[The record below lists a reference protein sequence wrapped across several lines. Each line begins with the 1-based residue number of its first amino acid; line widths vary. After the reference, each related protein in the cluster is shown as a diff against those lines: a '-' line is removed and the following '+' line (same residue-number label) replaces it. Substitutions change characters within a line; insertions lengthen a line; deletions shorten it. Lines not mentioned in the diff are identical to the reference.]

1 MHKLKIKN
9 YGNLISISVMIVIT
23 ILTQVISLSKA
34 SVIASIFG
42 TSIEM
47 DAYNLAL
54 SIITF
59 VFGFF
64 SAGVT
69 TIIIPCYIND
79 KSRKR
84 VDSFITFIF
93 LVICII
99 SSVVIFKR
107 NDIIN
112 IISQKNNVFINM
124 TSRVLA
130 ILMIGQFFS
139 AFSNIIAAYF
149 QCINKYNIPKFI
161 AFFVQIVVLLVILGM
176 KSFSIYL
183 YAIVVS
189 SSLIVEF
196 IINVVLAFLNDWRYL
211 PNFRFKSGKFQPLL
225 KMFIPTIFST
235 GIYQLSLLV
244 DSLIASRL
252 EVGKISILS
261 YSNQI
266 VNIINV
272 AIIGNLLIYSYPKIV
287 KKIKTNE
294 SQSYFWKNVSFF
306 HMIVCLL
313 ICGFINIGYE
323 GISLLFQHG
332 EFDESATFGVFVG
345 SLIYIFGQQTDVIRD
360 LIYRYF
366 YAKGNTKDPAINGL
380 VISVTNIII
389 SLILV
394 RCIGF
399 YGIIIGTVIASFIS
413 VLIILYKF
421 IKKIKLEVKISKV
434 TILLVKNLIISVITT
449 AIVYA
454 TKRVVRIDNNLLSII
469 LFGMETI
476 IIFIV
481 LVLIISKEML
491 LFAREI

>member
-9 YGNLISISVMIVIT
+9 FGNLISISVMIVIT
-23 ILTQVISLSKA
+23 ILTQIISLSKA

-69 TIIIPCYIND
+69 TIIIPFYIND

-84 VDSFITFIF
+84 VDAFITFIF
-93 LVICII
+93 LVIFSI
-99 SSVVIFKR
+99 SSILIFKR
-107 NDIIN
+107 NEIIG
-112 IISQKNNVFINM
+112 IISQKNSVFINL
-124 TSRVLA
+124 TSR
-130 ILMIGQFFS
+130 ILVILIIGQFFS

-149 QCINKYNIPKFI
+149 QCINKYNIPKLI
-161 AFFVQIVVLLVILGM
+161 AFFVQIVVLLVILEM
-176 KSFSIYL
+176 NNFSIYL
-183 YAIVVS
+183 YAIVVT

-196 IINVVLAFLNDWRYL
+196 IINIIIAFLNDWRYS
-211 PNFRFKSGKFQPLL
+211 PNFRFKSKGFQPLL

-287 KKIKTNE
+287 KKIETNE
-294 SQSYFWKNVSFF
+294 SQIYFWKNVSFF

-332 EFDESATFGVFVG
+332 EFNESATFGVFLG

-366 YAKGNTKDPAINGL
+366 YAKGNTKDPAFNGL
-380 VISVTNIII
+380 VISVANIII

-399 YGIIIGTVIASFIS
+399 YGIIIGTVVASFIS
-413 VLIILYKF
+413 VIVILHKF
-421 IKKIKLEVKISKV
+421 KKKIKFEVKINKIV
-434 TILLVKNLIISVITT
+434 ILLVKNIIISIITT
-449 AIVYA
+449 ASVYA
-454 TKRVVRIDNNLLSII
+454 TKRVVRINNNLLSII
-469 LFGMETI
+469 LFGMETV

-481 LVLIISKEML
+481 LILIISREML
-491 LFAREI
+491 LFAKEI

>member
-1 MHKLKIKN
+1 MHKLNIKN
-9 YGNLISISVMIVIT
+9 YGNLISISAMIVIT
-23 ILTQVISLSKA
+23 ILTQIISLSKA

-84 VDSFITFIF
+84 VDAFITFIF
-93 LVICII
+93 GAICII
-99 SSVVIFKR
+99 SSILIFKR

-112 IISQKNNVFINM
+112 IISQKNNMFINL
-124 TSRVLA
+124 TSR
-130 ILMIGQFFS
+130 ILVILIIGQFFS

-149 QCINKYNIPKFI
+149 QCINKYNIPKLI
-161 AFFVQIVVLLVILGM
+161 AFFVQIVVLLVILKM
-176 KSFSIYL
+176 KKFSIYL

-189 SSLIVEF
+189 SSLMIEF
-196 IINVVLAFLNDWRYL
+196 IINVVIAFLNDWRYI
-211 PNFRFKSGKFQPLL
+211 PNFRFKSESFQPLL

-287 KKIKTNE
+287 KKIETDE

-306 HMIVCLL
+306 HMIVCML

-332 EFDESATFGVFVG
+332 EFDESATLGVFVG
-345 SLIYIFGQQTDVIRD
+345 SLIYILGQQTDVIRD

-380 VISVTNIII
+380 VISGINIII

-399 YGIIIGTVIASFIS
+399 YGIITGTAIASFIS
-413 VLIILYKF
+413 VIIILYKF

-434 TILLVKNLIISVITT
+434 TILLVKNIIISIITT
-449 AIVYA
+449 AMVYGS
-454 TKRVVRIDNNLLSII
+454 KRVVRIDNNLLSII
-469 LFGMETI
+469 LFGTETV
-476 IIFIV
+476 IIFIA

-491 LFAREI
+491 FFAKEI

>member
-23 ILTQVISLSKA
+23 ILTQIISLSKA

-84 VDSFITFIF
+84 VDVFITFIF

-99 SSVVIFKR
+99 SSILIFKR

-112 IISQKNNVFINM
+112 IISQKNNVFINL
-124 TSRVLA
+124 TSR
-130 ILMIGQFFS
+130 ILVILIIGQFFS

-149 QCINKYNIPKFI
+149 QCINKYNIPKLI
-161 AFFVQIVVLLVILGM
+161 AFFVQIVVLLVILEM
-176 KSFSIYL
+176 KKFSIYL
-183 YAIVVS
+183 YAIVIS

-196 IINVVLAFLNDWRYL
+196 LINVVIAFLNDWRYL
-211 PNFRFKSGKFQPLL
+211 PNFRFKSEKFQPLL

-294 SQSYFWKNVSFF
+294 SQGYFWKNVSFF

-345 SLIYIFGQQTDVIRD
+345 SLIYILGQQTDVIRD

-399 YGIIIGTVIASFIS
+399 YGIIIGTVVASFIS
-413 VLIILYKF
+413 VIVIIYKF
-421 IKKIKLEVKISKV
+421 AKKIKFEVKISKV
-434 TILLVKNLIISVITT
+434 IILLVKNLIISVITT

>member
-1 MHKLKIKN
+1 MHKLNIKN
-9 YGNLISISVMIVIT
+9 YGNLISISAMIVIT
-23 ILTQVISLSKA
+23 ILTQIISLSKA

-84 VDSFITFIF
+84 VDAFITFIF
-93 LVICII
+93 GAICII
-99 SSVVIFKR
+99 SSILIFKR

-112 IISQKNNVFINM
+112 IISQKNNMFINL
-124 TSRVLA
+124 TSR
-130 ILMIGQFFS
+130 ILVILIIGQFFS

-149 QCINKYNIPKFI
+149 QCINKYNIPKLI
-161 AFFVQIVVLLVILGM
+161 AFFVQIVVLLVILKM
-176 KSFSIYL
+176 KKFSIYL

-189 SSLIVEF
+189 SSLMIEF
-196 IINVVLAFLNDWRYL
+196 IINVVIAFLNDWRYI
-211 PNFRFKSGKFQPLL
+211 PNFRFKSESFQPLL

-287 KKIKTNE
+287 KKIKTDE

-306 HMIVCLL
+306 HMIVCML

-332 EFDESATFGVFVG
+332 EFDESATLGVFVG
-345 SLIYIFGQQTDVIRD
+345 SLIYILGQQTDVIRD

-380 VISVTNIII
+380 VISGINIII

-399 YGIIIGTVIASFIS
+399 YGIITGTAIASFIS
-413 VLIILYKF
+413 VIIILYKF

-434 TILLVKNLIISVITT
+434 TILLVKNIIISVITT
-449 AIVYA
+449 AIVYGS
-454 TKRVVRIDNNLLSII
+454 KRVVRIDNNLLSII
-469 LFGMETI
+469 LFGTETV

-491 LFAREI
+491 FFAKEI

>member
-1 MHKLKIKN
+1 MHKLKIEN
-9 YGNLISISVMIVIT
+9 YGNLISISAMIVIT
-23 ILTQVISLSKA
+23 ILTQIISLSKA

-84 VDSFITFIF
+84 VDAFITFIF
-93 LVICII
+93 GVICII
-99 SSVVIFKR
+99 SSILIFKR

-112 IISQKNNVFINM
+112 IISQKNNMFINL
-124 TSRVLA
+124 TSR
-130 ILMIGQFFS
+130 ILVILIIGQFFS

-149 QCINKYNIPKFI
+149 QCINKYNIPKLI
-161 AFFVQIVVLLVILGM
+161 AFFVQIVVLLVILKM
-176 KSFSIYL
+176 KKFSIYL

-189 SSLIVEF
+189 SSLMIEF
-196 IINVVLAFLNDWRYL
+196 IINVVIAFLNDWRYI
-211 PNFRFKSGKFQPLL
+211 PNFRFKSESFQPLL

-287 KKIKTNE
+287 KKIKTDE

-306 HMIVCLL
+306 HMIVCML
-313 ICGFINIGYE
+313 ICGFINVGYE

-332 EFDESATFGVFVG
+332 EFDESATLGVFVG
-345 SLIYIFGQQTDVIRD
+345 SLIYILGQQTDVIRD

-366 YAKGNTKDPAINGL
+366 YAKGNTKDPAINSL
-380 VISVTNIII
+380 VISGTNIII

-413 VLIILYKF
+413 VIIILYKF
-421 IKKIKLEVKISKV
+421 IKKIKLEIKISKV
-434 TILLVKNLIISVITT
+434 TILLVKNIIISVITT
-449 AIVYA
+449 AIVYGS
-454 TKRVVRIDNNLLSII
+454 KRVVRIDNNLLSII
-469 LFGMETI
+469 LFGIETV

-481 LVLIISKEML
+481 LALIISKEML
-491 LFAREI
+491 FFAKEI

>member
-9 YGNLISISVMIVIT
+9 YGNLISISAMIVIT
-23 ILTQVISLSKA
+23 ILTQIISLSKA

-84 VDSFITFIF
+84 VDAFITFIF

-99 SSVVIFKR
+99 SSILIFKR

-112 IISQKNNVFINM
+112 VISQKNNVFINL
-124 TSRVLA
+124 TGR
-130 ILMIGQFFS
+130 ILVILIIGQFFS

-149 QCINKYNIPKFI
+149 QCINKYNIPKVI
-161 AFFVQIVVLLVILGM
+161 AFFVQIVVLLVILEM
-176 KSFSIYL
+176 KKFSIYL

-196 IINVVLAFLNDWRYL
+196 LINVVIAFLNDWRYL
-211 PNFRFKSGKFQPLL
+211 PNFRFKSERFQPLL

-294 SQSYFWKNVSFF
+294 SQTYFWKNVSFF

-323 GISLLFQHG
+323 GVSLLFQHG

-434 TILLVKNLIISVITT
+434 TILLVKNIIISVITT
-449 AIVYA
+449 VIVYA
-454 TKRVVRIDNNLLSII
+454 TKRVSKINNNLLSII
-469 LFGMETI
+469 LFGMETV
-476 IIFIV
+476 IIFII
-481 LVLIISKEML
+481 LVLIISKEMF
-491 LFAREI
+491 LFAKEI

>member
-1 MHKLKIKN
+1 MHILKIKK
-9 YGNLISISVMIVIT
+9 YGNLISISTMIIIT
-23 ILTQVISLSKA
+23 ILTQIISLSKA

-47 DAYNLAL
+47 DAYNLSL

-84 VDSFITFIF
+84 VDAFITFIF
-93 LVICII
+93 LIICII
-99 SSVVIFKR
+99 SSILVFER
-107 NDIIN
+107 SDIIR
-112 IISQKNNVFINM
+112 IISQKDNMFINL
-124 TSRVLA
+124 TSR
-130 ILMIGQFFS
+130 ILVILIIGQFFS

-149 QCINKYNIPKFI
+149 QCINKYNIPKLI
-161 AFFVQIVVLLVILGM
+161 AFFIQIVVLLIILGM
-176 KSFSIYL
+176 KDFSIYL

-196 IINVVLAFLNDWRYL
+196 IINIVIAFLNNWRYF
-211 PNFRFKSGKFQPLL
+211 PNFEFKAEGFQPLL

-287 KKIKTNE
+287 KRIKTND
-294 SQSYFWKNVSFF
+294 SQSYFWKNVTFF

-313 ICGFINIGYE
+313 ICGFINVGYE

-332 EFDESATFGVFVG
+332 EFNESATFGVFLG

-366 YAKGNTKDPAINGL
+366 YAKGNTKDPALNGL
-380 VISVTNIII
+380 VISVANIIV
-389 SLILV
+389 SLLLV
-394 RCIGF
+394 WGIGF
-399 YGIIIGTVIASFIS
+399 YGIIIGTVVASFIS
-413 VLIILYKF
+413 VIVILCKF
-421 IKKIKLEVKISKV
+421 ARNIKFEVKISK
-434 TILLVKNLIISVITT
+434 IAIPLAKNIIISIITT
-449 AIVYA
+449 VIVYA
-454 TKRVVRIDNNLLSII
+454 TKRAIRINNNLLSII
-469 LFGMETI
+469 LFGTETV
-476 IIFIV
+476 IIFSV
-481 LVLIISKEML
+481 LVLFVSREML
-491 LFAREI
+491 LFAKEI

>member
-9 YGNLISISVMIVIT
+9 FGNLISISVMIVIT
-23 ILTQVISLSKA
+23 ILTQIISLSKA

-69 TIIIPCYIND
+69 TIIIPFYIND
-79 KSRKR
+79 KSMKR
-84 VDSFITFIF
+84 VDAFITFIF
-93 LVICII
+93 LVIFSI
-99 SSVVIFKR
+99 SSILIFKR
-107 NDIIN
+107 NEIIG
-112 IISQKNNVFINM
+112 IISQKNSVFINL
-124 TSRVLA
+124 TSR
-130 ILMIGQFFS
+130 ILVILIIGQFFS

-149 QCINKYNIPKFI
+149 QCINKYNIPKLI
-161 AFFVQIVVLLVILGM
+161 AFFVQIVVLLVILEM
-176 KSFSIYL
+176 NNFSIYL
-183 YAIVVS
+183 YAIVVT

-196 IINVVLAFLNDWRYL
+196 IINIIIAFLNDWRYS
-211 PNFRFKSGKFQPLL
+211 PNFRFKSKGFQPLL

-287 KKIKTNE
+287 KKIETNE
-294 SQSYFWKNVSFF
+294 SQIYFWKNVSFF

-332 EFDESATFGVFVG
+332 EFNESATFGVFLG

-366 YAKGNTKDPAINGL
+366 YAKGNTKDPAFNGL
-380 VISVTNIII
+380 VISVANIII

-399 YGIIIGTVIASFIS
+399 YGIIIGTVVASFIS
-413 VLIILYKF
+413 VIVILHKF
-421 IKKIKLEVKISKV
+421 KKKIKFEVKINKIV
-434 TILLVKNLIISVITT
+434 ILLVKNIIISIITT
-449 AIVYA
+449 ASVYA
-454 TKRVVRIDNNLLSII
+454 TKRVVRINNNLLSII
-469 LFGMETI
+469 LFGMETV

-481 LVLIISKEML
+481 LILIISREML
-491 LFAREI
+491 LFAKEI

>member
-23 ILTQVISLSKA
+23 ILTQIISLSKA

-84 VDSFITFIF
+84 VDAFITFIF
-93 LVICII
+93 LVIFII
-99 SSVVIFKR
+99 SSILIFKR

-112 IISQKNNVFINM
+112 VISQKNNVFIDL
-124 TSRVLA
+124 TGR
-130 ILMIGQFFS
+130 ILVILIIGQFFS

-149 QCINKYNIPKFI
+149 QCINKYNIPKLI
-161 AFFVQIVVLLVILGM
+161 AFFVQIVVLLIILEM
-176 KSFSIYL
+176 KKFSIYL

-196 IINVVLAFLNDWRYL
+196 LINVVIAFLNDWRYL
-211 PNFRFKSGKFQPLL
+211 PNFRFKSERFQPLL

-272 AIIGNLLIYSYPKIV
+272 AIIGNLLIYSYPKII

-294 SQSYFWKNVSFF
+294 SQTYFWKNVSFF

-323 GISLLFQHG
+323 GVSLLFQHG

-366 YAKGNTKDPAINGL
+366 YAKGNTKDPAVNGL

-434 TILLVKNLIISVITT
+434 TILLVKNIIISVITIV
-449 AIVYA
+449 IVYA
-454 TKRVVRIDNNLLSII
+454 TKRVSKINNNLLSII
-469 LFGMETI
+469 LFGMETV
-476 IIFIV
+476 IIFII
-481 LVLIISKEML
+481 LVLIISKEMF
-491 LFAREI
+491 LFAKEI

>member
-9 YGNLISISVMIVIT
+9 FGNLISISVMIVIT
-23 ILTQVISLSKA
+23 ILTQIISLSKA

-84 VDSFITFIF
+84 VDAFITFIF
-93 LVICII
+93 FVIFSI
-99 SSVVIFKR
+99 SSILIFKR
-107 NDIIN
+107 NEIIG
-112 IISQKNNVFINM
+112 IISQKNNVFINL
-124 TSRVLA
+124 TSR
-130 ILMIGQFFS
+130 ILVILIIGQFFS

-149 QCINKYNIPKFI
+149 QCINKYNIPKLI
-161 AFFVQIVVLLVILGM
+161 AFFVQIVVLLVILEM
-176 KSFSIYL
+176 NNFSIYL
-183 YAIVVS
+183 YAIVVT

-196 IINVVLAFLNDWRYL
+196 IINIIIAFLNDWRYS
-211 PNFRFKSGKFQPLL
+211 PNFRFKSKGFQPLL

-287 KKIKTNE
+287 KKIETNE
-294 SQSYFWKNVSFF
+294 SQIYFWKNVSFF

-332 EFDESATFGVFVG
+332 EFNESATFDVFLG

-366 YAKGNTKDPAINGL
+366 YAKGNTKDPAFNGL
-380 VISVTNIII
+380 VISVANIII

-399 YGIIIGTVIASFIS
+399 YGIIIGTVVASFIS
-413 VLIILYKF
+413 VIVILHKF
-421 IKKIKLEVKISKV
+421 IKKIKFEVKINKIL
-434 TILLVKNLIISVITT
+434 ILLVKNIIISFIT
-449 AIVYA
+449 IVSVYA
-454 TKRVVRIDNNLLSII
+454 TKRVIRINNNLLSIL
-469 LFGMETI
+469 LFGMETV
-476 IIFIV
+476 IIFIF
-481 LVLIISKEML
+481 LILIVSREMF
-491 LFAREI
+491 LFAKEI

>member
-9 YGNLISISVMIVIT
+9 FGNLISISVMIVIT
-23 ILTQVISLSKA
+23 ILTQIISLSKA

-84 VDSFITFIF
+84 VDAFITFIF
-93 LVICII
+93 LVIFSI
-99 SSVVIFKR
+99 SSILIFKR
-107 NDIIN
+107 NEIIG
-112 IISQKNNVFINM
+112 IISQKNSVFINL
-124 TSRVLA
+124 TSR
-130 ILMIGQFFS
+130 ILVILIIGQFFS

-149 QCINKYNIPKFI
+149 QCINKYNIPKLI
-161 AFFVQIVVLLVILGM
+161 AFFVQIVVLLVILEM
-176 KSFSIYL
+176 NNFSIYL
-183 YAIVVS
+183 YAIVVT

-196 IINVVLAFLNDWRYL
+196 IINIIIAFLNDWRYS
-211 PNFRFKSGKFQPLL
+211 PNFRFKSKGFQPLL

-287 KKIKTNE
+287 KKIETNE
-294 SQSYFWKNVSFF
+294 SQIYFWKNVSFF

-332 EFDESATFGVFVG
+332 EFNESATFGVFLG

-366 YAKGNTKDPAINGL
+366 YAKGNTKDPAFNGL
-380 VISVTNIII
+380 VISVANIII

-399 YGIIIGTVIASFIS
+399 YGIIIGTVVASFIS
-413 VLIILYKF
+413 VIVILHKF
-421 IKKIKLEVKISKV
+421 KKKIKFEVKINKIV
-434 TILLVKNLIISVITT
+434 ILLVKNIIISIITT
-449 AIVYA
+449 ASVYA
-454 TKRVVRIDNNLLSII
+454 TKRVVRINNNLLSII
-469 LFGMETI
+469 LFGMETV

-481 LVLIISKEML
+481 LILIISREML
-491 LFAREI
+491 LFAKEI